1 MVIRNARADSGCA
14 MGDTTTTQLSR
25 IIHSHAL
32 DAVCNGNTLAPIPPE
47 SGAGGV
53 VVETQEL
60 KRQDCTWH

>member
-1 MVIRNARADSGCA
+1 MVIRNARADIGCA

-53 VVETQEL
+53 VVET
-60 KRQDCTWH
+60 